1 MNEAFSLTPSSKGMI
16 RRLLHY
22 MRSDRPF
29 LILAVSSALATVAT
43 FLVSPI
49 LVGRAIDAMLGIG
62 LVDFPALFK
71 VILILLALYLLDSVF
86 QWLLAF
92 STHVISFN
100 TVRRLRT
107 EAFAKI
113 QSLPLS
119 YLDRHTQ
126 GNIVARLVPD
136 AEAISEGLSASLS
149 SLLTGLATIA
159 GTIGIMLYLDVFVA
173 LTVIL
178 ITPLSIVVAWFIT
191 SRSHRMFS
199 EQAAAQGELAGY
211 VNEMVS
217 GQKLVTAF
225 SYADK
230 AQERFEIFNQSLRK
244 TGYKAQ
250 VYASL
255 VNPSTRFVNNIVYAA
270 VGVVGGLMA
279 VRGSL
284 TVGELSAFITYANR
298 YTKPF
303 NEISGVISQIQAA
316 LSAAARI
323 FALLD
328 AQDEVPDAIDARQI
342 EHCEGNVTF
351 ENISFSYV
359 PDRPLIT
366 DLNVSAKV
374 GQKIAIVGP
383 TGAGKTTIVN
393 LLMRFY
399 EPQAGKITL
408 DGTDIRKLT
417 RNSMRKQFGMV
428 LQDSWLFSGTVRE
441 NLLYG
446 KPDATEEEMV
456 AAAKAAFSHNFIQRL
471 PKGYDT
477 EITDE
482 SSLSQGQKQLLC
494 IARVMLTD
502 PALLIL
508 DEATSA
514 IDTLTEARISQAFDK
529 MTEGRTSFVIA
540 HRLSHHSGRG
550 SDFGHAERKYCGARA
565 PRRAAFP
572 KRPVCQAVLQPVC
585 PDCVVGVALYPLL

>member
-540 HRLSHHSGRG
+540 HRLSTIQGADLILVMQNGNIVEQGRHEELLSQNG
-550 SDFGHAERKYCGARA
+550 LYAKLYYSQFA
-565 PRRAAFP
+565 PTMT
-572 KRPVCQAVLQPVC
+572 
-585 PDCVVGVALYPLL
+585 

>member
-1 MNEAFSLTPSSKGMI
+1 MKETAPHTAPSRKGMI
-16 RRLLHY
+16 RRLLRY
-22 MRSDRPF
+22 MRGDRHY
-29 LILAVSSALATVAT
+29 LVLAAFSAIATVAA

-49 LVGRAIDAMLGIG
+49 LVGRAIDKMLGVG
-62 LVDFPALFK
+62 AVDFPALLK
-71 VILILLALYLLDSVF
+71 VILILLALYALDSVL

-92 STHVISFN
+92 STNVISFN

-107 EAFAKI
+107 DAFAKI

-126 GNIVARLVPD
+126 GNITARLVPD

-159 GTIGIMLYLDVFVA
+159 GTIGIMLYLDVLVA

-178 ITPLSIVVAWFIT
+178 ITPLSILVAWFIT
-191 SRSHRMFS
+191 SRSHRLFS

-211 VNEMVS
+211 VNEMIS

-225 SYADK
+225 SYAEK
-230 AQERFEIFNQSLRK
+230 AQERFETYNQTLLK
-244 TGYKAQ
+244 TGFKAQ
-250 VYASL
+250 LYASF
-255 VNPSTRFVNNIVYAA
+255 VNPTTRFVNNIVYAA

-284 TVGELSAFITYANR
+284 TVGELSAFLTYANR

-303 NEISGVISQIQAA
+303 NEISGVLAQIQSA

-323 FALLD
+323 FSILD
-328 AQDEVPDAIDARQI
+328 AEDEVPDGPDALHIDECRGDVA
-342 EHCEGNVTF
+342 F
-351 ENISFSYV
+351 ENVFFSYV

-366 DLNVSAKV
+366 DLNLTAKT

-408 DGTDIRKLT
+408 DGTDIRRLT
-417 RNSMRKQFGMV
+417 RDSMRRQFGMV
-428 LQDSWLFSGTVRE
+428 LQDTWLFSGTVRD

-446 KPDATEEEMV
+446 RPDATEAEMV
-456 AAAKAAFSHNFIQRL
+456 AAAKAAFAHNFILRL

-482 SSLSQGQKQLLC
+482 NSLSQGQKQLLC
-494 IARVMLTD
+494 IARVMLAD

-514 IDTLTEARISQAFDK
+514 IDTLTEARISQAFDR
-529 MTEGRTSFVIA
+529 MTQGRTSFVIA
-540 HRLSHHSGRG
+540 HRLSTIQGADLILVMQNGNIVEQGRHEELLAQNG
-550 SDFGHAERKYCGARA
+550 LYAKLFYSQFA
-565 PRRAAFP
+565 PT
-572 KRPVCQAVLQPVC
+572 
-585 PDCVVGVALYPLL
+585 VV

>member
-540 HRLSHHSGRG
+540 HRLSTIQGADLILVMQNGNIVEQGRHEELLSQNG
-550 SDFGHAERKYCGARA
+550 LYAKLYYSQFA
-565 PRRAAFP
+565 PT
-572 KRPVCQAVLQPVC
+572 VS
-585 PDCVVGVALYPLL
+585 